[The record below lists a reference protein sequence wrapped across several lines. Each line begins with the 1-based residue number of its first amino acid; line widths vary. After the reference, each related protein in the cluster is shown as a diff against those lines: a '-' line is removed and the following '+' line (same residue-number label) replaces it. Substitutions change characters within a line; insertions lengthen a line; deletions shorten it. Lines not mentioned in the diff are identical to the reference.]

1 MQNGAN
7 QCAYAIISDKD
18 APQSSPRLAF
28 PPAPA
33 FTLGSYGGG
42 YGPNYSPPTYG
53 SPAVYQPPMKSAAL
67 PPAPTLFG
75 AAPVQ
80 LPAAYG
86 LPAAQP
92 PSPAVRWA
100 WLRTPL
106 QSTLTGEGM
115 QILIILRHD
124 CFALNCKFPDASVGS
139 NGTWELQETHQATPV
154 CSSYKNH
161 HISNCALPAIL
172 CPHGSLDQECCP
184 ESSGISLPTHG
195 GAATG
200 LLMRALHMA
209 DPCLRML
216 QAFPDGLFSNAAD
229 SLWDTCTCSVWHSCS
244 PAACTRCQV
253 MPAGRL
259 AASALSLSH
268 QLHTSCW
275 PMLLQSICKGICRE
289 CCSPV

>member
-33 FTLGSYGGG
+33 FTPGSYGGG
-42 YGPNYSPPTYG
+42 YGPTYSPPTYG

-92 PSPAVRWA
+92 PSPAVRWG

-115 QILIILRHD
+115 QTLIILRHD
-124 CFALNCKFPDASVGS
+124 CFALNCKFPDAFGGS
-139 NGTWELQETHQATPV
+139 NGRCRRRLTRQHQSAHCIRTTTSV
-154 CSSYKNH
+154 IVRYQRFS
-161 HISNCALPAIL
+161 A
-172 CPHGSLDQECCP
+172 
-184 ESSGISLPTHG
+184 
-195 GAATG
+195 
-200 LLMRALHMA
+200 
-209 DPCLRML
+209 RM
-216 QAFPDGLFSNAAD
+216 
-229 SLWDTCTCSVWHSCS
+229 
-244 PAACTRCQV
+244 
-253 MPAGRL
+253 GRL
-259 AASALSLSH
+259 TRSVVQRAQASACQH
-268 QLHTSCW
+268 
-275 PMLLQSICKGICRE
+275 MVVLQQAC
-289 CCSPV
+289 